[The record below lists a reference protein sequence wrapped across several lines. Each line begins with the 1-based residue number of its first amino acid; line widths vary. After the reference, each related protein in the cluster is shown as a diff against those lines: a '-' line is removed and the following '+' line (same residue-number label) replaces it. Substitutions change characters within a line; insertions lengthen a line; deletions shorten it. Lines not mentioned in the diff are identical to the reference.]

1 MNFDPKTIIQPLQDA
16 DPQARGFV
24 TVQERVYRELRTAL
38 VQGQLA
44 PGRPVTLRGLAE
56 MLNVSPMPVRD
67 AVRRLIAERAL
78 MQLSNRRV
86 AVPTMSPETFD
97 EICRARLALEP
108 EAATRALPGID
119 DRRLALLIELD
130 KRCSGAMESGNVEHY
145 MQTNQAFHFTLYTSV
160 PQQVYMSMIES
171 LWLQFGP
178 FMRTVVGRWGTSRL
192 VDQHQKAI
200 KAIQSRNRRLLKE
213 AIKTDILHGMRIIGE
228 QVHNPHIAPDRNH
241 HE

>member
-1 MNFDPKTIIQPLQDA
+1 MNLDPKTINQPFQDA
-16 DPQARGFV
+16 DPQAREFV

-38 VQGQLA
+38 VRGQLA

-78 MQLSNRRV
+78 MKLSNRRV
-86 AVPTMSPETFD
+86 AVPTMSSETFD

-130 KRCSGAMESGNVEHY
+130 KRCSGAMESGSVEHY
-145 MQTNQAFHFTLYTSV
+145 MQTNQEFHFTLYTSV

-178 FMRTVVGRWGTSRL
+178 FMRTVVGLWGTSRL
-192 VDQHQKAI
+192 IDQHQKAI
-200 KAIQSRNRRLLKE
+200 EAVQSRNRRALNE

-228 QVHNPHIAPDRNH
+228 HVLDPRNASDRNH